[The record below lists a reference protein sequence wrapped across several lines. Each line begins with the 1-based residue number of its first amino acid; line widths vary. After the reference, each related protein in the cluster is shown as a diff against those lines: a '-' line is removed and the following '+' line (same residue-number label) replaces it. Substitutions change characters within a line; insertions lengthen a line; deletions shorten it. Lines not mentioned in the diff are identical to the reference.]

1 MKHIANVLHKPTEFF
16 KDECNQKIL
25 ILSVLVFLFL
35 WLLILLASGASHD
48 GEEAVNLDNPAVTSV
63 SVTPGITPTKWWIKM
78 TGMSS
83 PIPSVIR
90 T

>member
-1 MKHIANVLHKPTEFF
+1 MKYIAKFLRNSTSFL
-16 KDECNQKIL
+16 KDVQNQKIL
-25 ILSVLVFLFL
+25 ILSVFVFLFL
-35 WLLILLASGASHD
+35 CLLSILARGVSHF
-48 GEEAVNLDNPAVTSV
+48 GEEAVNLDNAAVTSV

-83 PIPSVIR
+83 PIPLVIR